1 MAKPGSGAA
10 PTAGRPSRVG
20 VRTRAGGRNA
30 RDGAHI
36 LPVNWPDLP
45 FLLALGLV
53 ASMYLILIVG
63 IVAAK
68 VFYVELPLIGEVF
81 TNEGYRYALL
91 LSLISCSIT
100 TLLSVW
106 IAVPTAYLMTR
117 VEFPGK
123 RLVDAMLDIPIVLPP
138 LVIGLGLLML
148 FQTAPGLFVQQ
159 HVRFTYAIPGVIL
172 AQFMVACAFATR
184 TMMAAF
190 AEINPRQEQVAV
202 TLGCSRAQAFWMVV
216 LPEARRGMIPAA
228 TIAWARAMGEFGPVL
243 VFAGT
248 TRMRTEVMPT
258 TIFLEL
264 QVGNLGMATAVA
276 VVMLVLSLM
285 VLLLMRIAG
294 RGALM
299 F

>member
-1 MAKPGSGAA
+1 MGGTNTKGRSPLGPG
-10 PTAGRPSRVG
+10 
-20 VRTRAGGRNA
+20 
-30 RDGAHI
+30 HI
-36 LPVNWPDLP
+36 LPFNRADLP
-45 FLLALGLV
+45 FLMALALIAAV
-53 ASMYLILIVG
+53 YIVLIIG
-63 IVAAK
+63 ILAAK

-81 TNEGYRYALL
+81 ANPGYRYAVL
-91 LSLISCSIT
+91 LSLISCSLT
-100 TLLSVW
+100 TVLSVW
-106 IAVPTAYLMTR
+106 VAVPTAYLMNR
-117 VEFPGK
+117 VHFPG
-123 RLVDAMLDIPIVLPP
+123 RRVIDAMLDIPIVLPP

-148 FQTAPGLFVQQ
+148 FQTPPGLLVQK
-159 HVRFTYAIPGVIL
+159 HVTFTYAIPGLIL
-172 AQFMVACAFATR
+172 AQFMVACAFSIR

-216 LPEARRGMIPAA
+216 LPEARRGIIPAA

-276 VVMLVLSLM
+276 VVMLMLSMIVL
-285 VLLLMRIAG
+285 VLMRMAG
-294 RGALM
+294 HGKRM